1 MISRLPLRFGGIS
14 SVRGTG
20 VAAVGN
26 PVSAAVVLL
35 DAPRRS
41 PPRRFPLRFGGIS
54 SVRGTG
60 LRVAI
65 DPATA
70 SVILLEAPPAFAPP
84 LADSHVPNPRF
95 PVRYARVSGVRGGGL
110 IVQGATGTVEIDRA
124 EYDVARE
131 IAFRA
136 ATAFAQMYA
145 EAYPDVSGGVVV
157 VFEEVYPI

>member
-84 LADSHVPNPRF
+84 SPTHMSRTHAS
-95 PVRYARVSGVRGGGL
+95 RYAMPGYRG
-110 IVQGATGTVEIDRA
+110 
-124 EYDVARE
+124 
-131 IAFRA
+131 F
-136 ATAFAQMYA
+136 
-145 EAYPDVSGGVVV
+145 EAGD
-157 VFEEVYPI
+157 